1 MDNYIDLS
9 EVIKVLWTK
18 KLKILITT
26 FLFSLVAIFYSLS
39 IDNVYRSYAI
49 LAGSQDSENS
59 LTSNLA
65 SLAGISNEGT
75 NSTDKGL
82 EILKSFKFFENFI
95 ENNDDLL
102 VGMIATD
109 HWDRKKNKLVIDNS
123 IYDKVKMSWKKEPP
137 TSQQSHRYFLS
148 KLNFERTEKGFIM
161 ISFDHLSPHF
171 ASKFLEKLI
180 FEINESSRKED
191 MEYSLR
197 SISYLEKEIRGTNFV
212 EVKTTL
218 NNILKEEIQKSMAA
232 NATPEYLFKVLSPP
246 FAPEIK
252 HSPNRKMIC
261 IAFFFLGFL
270 LSCLYVLIKN
280 HYHKLSISNS

>member
-1 MDNYIDLS
+1 MDSYIDLFEAF
-9 EVIKVLWTK
+9 EVLGK
-18 KLKILITT
+18 KKFQIFIVTS
-26 FLFSLVAIFYSLS
+26 LFSIFAIFYSLS

-49 LAGSQDSENS
+49 LAGSQDSESS
-59 LTSNLA
+59 LTSNLV
-65 SLAGISNEGT
+65 SLAGISNESA

-82 EILKSFKFFENFI
+82 EILQSLKFFENFI

-102 VGMIATD
+102 VGMVATD
-109 HWDRKKNKLVIDNS
+109 HWDRKKNELVIDNS
-123 IYDKVKMSWKKEPP
+123 IYDIVKMSWKEEPP

-148 KLNFERTEKGFIM
+148 KLNFERTKKGFIM

-171 ASKFLEKLI
+171 ASEFLEKLI

-197 SISYLEKEIRGTNFV
+197 SISYLKKEIRGTNFV

-252 HSPNRKMIC
+252 HSPNRKTIC
-261 IAFFFLGFL
+261 IIFFFLGFF
-270 LSCLYVLIKN
+270 LSMLHALVN
-280 HYHKLSISNS
+280 HYYLKSLNKDI

>member
-1 MDNYIDLS
+1 MDSYIDLF
-9 EVIKVLWTK
+9 EAFEVLWK
-18 KLKILITT
+18 KKFRIFIVTS
-26 FLFSLVAIFYSLS
+26 LFSIFAIFYSLS

-49 LAGSQDSENS
+49 LAGSQDSESS

-65 SLAGISNEGT
+65 SLAGISNESAY
-75 NSTDKGL
+75 STDKGL
-82 EILKSFKFFENFI
+82 EILQSLKFFENFI
-95 ENNDDLL
+95 EKNDDLL
-102 VGMIATD
+102 IGMVATD
-109 HWDRKKNKLVIDNS
+109 HWDRKKNELVIDNS
-123 IYDKVKMSWKKEPP
+123 IYDIVKMSWKEEPP
-137 TSQQSHRYFLS
+137 TSQQSHRNFLS
-148 KLNFERTEKGFIM
+148 KLNFERTKKGFIM

-171 ASKFLEKLI
+171 ASEFLEKLI

-197 SISYLEKEIRGTNFV
+197 SISYLKKEIRGTNFV

-252 HSPNRKMIC
+252 HSPNRKTIC
-261 IAFFFLGFL
+261 IIFFFLGFF
-270 LSCLYVLIKN
+270 LSVLHALVN
-280 HYHKLSISNS
+280 HYYLKSLKKDI